1 MNKKSILGYWKHETR
16 KEIIN
21 SIEETGFKKAYQII
35 DEKFNNIKKLFNQIL
50 INFLKS
56 YIIKFLIIFD
66 EIFFFIT
73 FNVSF
78 EANLF

>member
-35 DEKFNNIKKLFNQIL
+35 DEKLNNINK
-50 INFLKS
+50 
-56 YIIKFLIIFD
+56 
-66 EIFFFIT
+66 
-73 FNVSF
+73 
-78 EANLF
+78 